1 MPTFAELDRAG
12 AIQRYIDI
20 AHRLPS
26 ADMPDTTRPVE
37 HLGQLVDEIDVFVLD
52 GFGVLNVGT
61 DPVPGAVDRINSLR
75 EQGKQVLVLTNGAT
89 VPVFETVKKYRS
101 WGFEFNEQE
110 VVSSRN
116 ALEEA
121 VASCNSAIKWGVV
134 GRQGAQIELL
144 APNIT
149 LLEDD
154 AAAYD
159 QAEAYIFLGS
169 SDWTASRHA
178 LLVNSLQ
185 RNKRRLLVG
194 NPDLVAPQASGMSL
208 EPGFFSHALADLQV
222 CEPEFYGKPFGP
234 VFDIVA
240 RQIDNVPSHRIAM
253 VGDSL
258 HTDILGG
265 AAYGWRTILIK
276 DHGLLK
282 GSDHEALFNAAG
294 IRPDFVAD
302 TT

>member
-1 MPTFAELDRAG
+1 MPFSNELDRAG

-26 ADMPDTTRPVE
+26 ASMPDTTKSID
-37 HLGQLVDEIDVFVLD
+37 HLGDLIDDIDVFVLD
-52 GFGVLNVGT
+52 GFGVLNVGAN
-61 DPVPGAVDRINSLR
+61 PVPGAVERIASLQQ
-75 EQGKQVLVLTNGAT
+75 QGKQVLVLTNGAT
-89 VPVFETVKKYRS
+89 MPVSVTVEKYRS
-101 WGFEFNEQE
+101 WGFEFELPH

-121 VASCNSAIKWGVV
+121 VAGCNNAIKWGVI
-134 GRQGAQIELL
+134 GKQEAQIELL
-144 APNIT
+144 APLVT

-159 QAEAYIFLGS
+159 QADAFIFLGS
-169 SDWTASRHA
+169 GDWNDHRQS
-178 LLVNSLQ
+178 LLHHSLKH
-185 RNKRRLLVG
+185 RKRRVLVG
-194 NPDLVAPQASGMSL
+194 NPDLVAPQASAMSL
-208 EPGFFSHALADLQV
+208 EPGYFAHALADLDV

-234 VFDIVA
+234 VFDIVT
-240 RQIDNVPSHRIAM
+240 RQIENVPSHRIAM

-265 AAYGWRTILIK
+265 AAYGWRTVLIK

-282 GSDHEALFNAAG
+282 GSDHETLFELSG
-294 IRPDFVAD
+294 IRPDFIAS

>member
-1 MPTFAELDRAG
+1 MSRFAELDRAG

-26 ADMPDTTRPVE
+26 ANMPSTTKSVE

-61 DPVPGAVDRINSLR
+61 DPVPGAVARIKSLQ

-89 VPVFETVKKYRS
+89 VPVFETVKKYLS
-101 WGFEFNEQE
+101 WGFEFNEQD

-121 VASCNSAIKWGVV
+121 VASCDSAIKWGVV

-144 APNIT
+144 APNVA

-159 QAEAYIFLGS
+159 EADAFIFLGS
-169 SDWTASRHA
+169 SEWTASRQA

-208 EPGFFSHALADLQV
+208 EPGFFSHALADLQL

-240 RQIDNVPSHRIAM
+240 RQIDNVPNHRIAM

-265 AAYGWRTILIK
+265 AAYGWRTVLIK

-282 GSDHEALFNAAG
+282 GSDHESLFHSSG
-294 IRPDFVAD
+294 IRPDFIAA

>member
-1 MPTFAELDRAG
+1 MSIFAELDRAG

-20 AHRLPS
+20 DHRLPS
-26 ADMPDTTRPVE
+26 ATMPDTTKSID
-37 HLGQLVDEIDVFVLD
+37 HLGQLIDDIDVFVLD
-52 GFGVLNVGT
+52 GFGVLNVGA
-61 DPVPGAVDRINSLR
+61 DPVPGAVERIKFLQQ
-75 EQGKQVLVLTNGAT
+75 QGKQVLVLTNGAT
-89 VPVFETVKKYRS
+89 MPVSLTVEKYRS
-101 WGFEFNEQE
+101 WGFEFTIQD

-121 VASCNSAIKWGVV
+121 VAKCDNAIQWGVV

-144 APNIT
+144 APHVT

-159 QAEAYIFLGS
+159 QAEAFIFLGS
-169 SDWTASRHA
+169 SDWNENRHA
-178 LLVNSLQ
+178 LLVNSLK

-208 EPGFFSHALADLQV
+208 EPGIFSHALADIEV

-240 RQIDNVPSHRIAM
+240 RQIENVANNRIAM

-265 AAYGWRTILIK
+265 AAYGWRTVLIK

-282 GSDHEALFNAAG
+282 GSDHEALFNASG
-294 IRPDFVAD
+294 IRPDFIAA

>member
-1 MPTFAELDRAG
+1 MSIFVELDRAE

-20 AHRLPS
+20 APRLPS
-26 ADMPDTTRPVE
+26 TAMPTTTKSIE
-37 HLGQLVDEIDVFVLD
+37 HLGQLLDDIDVFVLD

-61 DPVPGAVDRINSLR
+61 DPVPGAVERIKLLQQ
-75 EQGKQVLVLTNGAT
+75 QGKQVLVLTNGAT
-89 VPVFETVKKYRS
+89 MPVTFTVEKYRS
-101 WGFEFNEQE
+101 WGFEFKLQD

-121 VASCNSAIKWGVV
+121 VANCDNSIHWGVV
-134 GRQGAQIELL
+134 GRQEAQIELL
-144 APNIT
+144 APRVT
-149 LLEDD
+149 LLEDN
-154 AAAYD
+154 AKIYD
-159 QAEAYIFLGS
+159 QVDAFVFLGS
-169 SDWTASRHA
+169 SDWNDARHT
-178 LLVNSLQ
+178 LLLNSLKH
-185 RNKRRLLVG
+185 NKRRLLVG
-194 NPDLVAPQASGMSL
+194 NPDLVAPQMTGMSL
-208 EPGFFSHALADLQV
+208 EPGYFAHALADIEV

-240 RQIDNVPSHRIAM
+240 RQIDNVPNNRIAM

-265 AAYGWRTILIK
+265 AAYGWRTVLIK

-282 GSDHEALFNAAG
+282 GSDHEALFDASG
-294 IRPDFVAD
+294 IRPDFIAA

>member
-1 MPTFAELDRAG
+1 MSTFAELDRAG

-26 ADMPDTTRPVE
+26 AAMPKTTTSID
-37 HLGQLVDEIDVFVLD
+37 HLGQLLDDIDVFVLD
-52 GFGVLNVGT
+52 GFGVLNVGA
-61 DPVPGAVDRINSLR
+61 DPVPGAVERIKFLQQN
-75 EQGKQVLVLTNGAT
+75 GKQVLVLTNGAT
-89 VPVFETVKKYRS
+89 VPVASTVEKYRS
-101 WGFEFNEQE
+101 WGFEFNIQD

-121 VASCNSAIKWGVV
+121 VANCDSAIKWGVV
-134 GRQGAQIELL
+134 ARQGAQIELL
-144 APNIT
+144 APHVSM
-149 LLEDD
+149 LEDD
-154 AAAYD
+154 AVVYD
-159 QAEAYIFLGS
+159 QAEAFIFLGS
-169 SDWTASRHA
+169 SDWTESRHA
-178 LLVNSLQ
+178 LLVNSLK

-208 EPGFFSHALADLQV
+208 EPGFFSHGLADIEV

-240 RQIDNVPSHRIAM
+240 RQIENVPNHRIAM

-265 AAYGWRTILIK
+265 AAYGWRTVLIK
-276 DHGLLK
+276 EHGLLQ
-282 GSDHEALFNAAG
+282 GSDHEALFRASG
-294 IRPDFVAD
+294 IRADFVAS